1 MQEFMIETFGWYRF
15 WQEWSETVKQ
25 IPGMKEAMLERAGN
39 AVRGE
44 VQRAIDRS
52 GMNDR
57 TGRVKLWQNRHI
69 GDKLGYVAVRA
80 DSVEVMSG
88 GGNKKPLNAG
98 ALTNYLTSGH
108 KVRGPSGRN
117 KRYRPRANMARVPG
131 FSFYKT
137 ASSGAE
143 KIALEEARKFL
154 EQLEVELKL

>member
-1 MQEFMIETFGWYRF
+1 MQEFLVDTSEWYSF
-15 WQEWSETVKQ
+15 WRDWEQKIKQ
-25 IPGMKEAMLERAGN
+25 IPGMKEAMLERAGS
-39 AVRGE
+39 AVRLD

-52 GMNDR
+52 GVNDR

-88 GGNKKPLNAG
+88 GGNRKPLNAG

-117 KRYRPRANMARVPG
+117 KRYRPRATMTRVPG

-137 ASSGAE
+137 ASYGAE
-143 KIALEEARKFL
+143 KIALEAAKQFL
-154 EQLEVELKL
+154 DQLEVELKL